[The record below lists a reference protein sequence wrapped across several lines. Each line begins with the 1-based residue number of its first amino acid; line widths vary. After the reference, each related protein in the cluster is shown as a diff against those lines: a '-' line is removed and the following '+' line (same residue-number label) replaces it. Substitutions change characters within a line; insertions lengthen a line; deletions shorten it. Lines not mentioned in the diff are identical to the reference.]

1 MSVSSLKE
9 LNPVLIFIILRINK
23 RTPLVRSAIAA
34 LRRFR
39 TALKCGSAATY
50 TQFQNRLHARIG
62 LLAYERSQEE
72 ILKRILFHIARSGVL
87 RCNFKAG
94 DCLTTY
100 AVFPGQGRDADAFR
114 EFCLC

>member
-9 LNPVLIFIILRINK
+9 LNPALIFIILRINK
-23 RTPLVRSAIAA
+23 RTPLVRSAYAA

-62 LLAYERSQEE
+62 SLAYERSQGE
-72 ILKRILFHIARSGVL
+72 ILRRILFHIPRSGVL
-87 RCNFKAG
+87 RRNFKPRDSLAAH
-94 DCLTTY
+94 
-100 AVFPGQGRDADAFR
+100 AVFSGQGRHANAFR
-114 EFCLC
+114 EF